1 MVRTLFLALLAMLP
15 GALTL
20 AADDAPRVRVTT
32 SMGAFVI
39 ELDAKRAPLTV
50 ENFLGYVR
58 DGHYSGTLF
67 HRVVANFVIQGGGV
81 DREYRMKPPRAP
93 VPNESGNGLR
103 NVRGA
108 VGLARTE
115 RPHSGDAQFYVDV
128 ADNPDLDPLPSRWGY
143 AVFGHIVEGMEVVDR
158 ISVAPTGAAGP
169 FPRDAPLRPIV
180 IESIE
185 LLAPAPS
192 ESATP

>member
-15 GALTL
+15 GALAL

-39 ELDAKRAPLTV
+39 ELDPKRAPLTV

-185 LLAPAPS
+185 LLAPGPS

>member
-15 GALTL
+15 GALAL

-39 ELDAKRAPLTV
+39 ELDPKRAPLTV